1 VREPLRYDVVIP
13 TSGRPSL
20 DVLLA
25 ALGAADGPVPEQVL
39 LVDDR
44 PAALAR
50 AEPLAP
56 RVPAALGGRVQV
68 IAGGGRGPAA
78 ARNAGWRAGAAPWV
92 AFLDDDVI
100 PPPGWRAGAAPW
112 VAFLDDDV
120 IPPPG
125 WRAGLVRDLAGL
137 PSTVAGS
144 QGRLRVPLRRDVAPT
159 DWQRNVAGLEHAR
172 WATAD
177 LAYRRAALEAVG
189 GFDERFPRA
198 YREDS
203 DLGLRLA
210 DRGLAIVE
218 GERLALHPVGQ
229 ADRWVSLRKQAGN
242 ADDALMTALHGRDWR
257 ERAEAPPGRFARHA
271 ATTAAGVVAA
281 GALAAGARRVAAVA
295 GAAWLAGTAE
305 LAWARIA
312 PGPRTRREV
321 TTMLMTS
328 VAMPPVA
335 TARRVA
341 GVARARRLARAGGGP
356 VPAPPVAVLVDRD
369 DTLIHDVPYNKDAD
383 LVVPRA
389 GVRRS
394 LDRLR
399 SRGIRVGIVS
409 NQSGVARGLLT
420 ADDVATVMARVVE
433 RLGPFD
439 DLRWCPHGPEDR
451 CGCRKPAPG
460 LLLDAAAALGVDP
473 VRCAMIGDIG
483 ADVEAGRAAGM
494 RTILVPTERTRAE
507 EIAAAPEVARTF
519 AEAVD
524 RLLAGTEAAPSPQRA
539 PRTVPAPAGRAATA
553 GAGPRAS
560 PSTEEAV
567 A

>member
-1 VREPLRYDVVIP
+1 MREPLLRYDVVIP

-44 PAALAR
+44 PAAVAR

-56 RVPAALGGRVQV
+56 RVPAALGGRVRV
-68 IAGGGRGPAA
+68 IAGRCRGPAA

-100 PPPGWRAGAAPW
+100 PPPGWRAG
-112 VAFLDDDV
+112 
-120 IPPPG
+120 
-125 WRAGLVRDLAGL
+125 LVRDLAGL
-137 PSTVAGS
+137 PATVAGS
-144 QGRLRVPLRRDVAPT
+144 QGRLHVPLRRDVAPT

-177 LAYRRAALEAVG
+177 LAYRRPALEAVG

-218 GERLALHPVGQ
+218 GERLALHPVAD

-271 ATTAAGVVAA
+271 ATSAAAAVAA
-281 GALAAGARRVAAVA
+281 GALAAGARRIAAVA
-295 GAAWLAGTAE
+295 GAAWLTGTAE

-312 PGPRTRREV
+312 PGPRTRREI
-321 TTMLMTS
+321 TTMLLTS

-341 GVARARRLARAGGGP
+341 GVVRARRLARAGGGP
-356 VPAPPVAVLVDRD
+356 VPAPPLAVLVDRD
-369 DTLIHDVPYNKDAD
+369 DTLIHDVPYNKDPD
-383 LVVPRA
+383 LVVPKA

-399 SRGIRVGIVS
+399 GHGIRVGIVS
-409 NQSGVARGLLT
+409 NQSGVARGLLS
-420 ADDVATVMARVVE
+420 ADDVAAVMSRVVE
-433 RLGPFD
+433 RLGPFN

-451 CGCRKPAPG
+451 CACRKPAPG

-494 RTILVPTERTRAE
+494 RTILVPTPRTRAE
-507 EIAAAPEVARTF
+507 EIAAAPEVAGTF
-519 AEAVD
+519 AEAVE
-524 RLLAGTEAAPSPQRA
+524 RLLAGAGT
-539 PRTVPAPAGRAATA
+539 TPAPEPASVTAPAAGAPAATA
-553 GAGPRAS
+553 TASPRAS